1 MCKDFQK
8 ELGKRLKQ
16 IRREKQ
22 ITQEALALESSISRS
37 HIAMIEAG
45 KRDITVSALFKI
57 SRALNVTLT
66 DIFSF
71 DNTEKFQFDIEKLY
85 E

>member
-8 ELGKRLKQ
+8 ELGKNIRQ
-16 IRREKQ
+16 IRLTKH
-22 ITQEALALESSISRS
+22 ITQEALSLESSISRS

-57 SRALNVTLT
+57 SRALNVTMNE
-66 DIFSF
+66 IFSF
-71 DNTEKFQFDIEKLY
+71 DDTEKFLFDIEKIY

>member
-1 MCKDFQK
+1 M
-8 ELGKRLKQ
+8 RQ
-16 IRREKQ
+16 IRLTKH
-22 ITQEALALESSISRS
+22 ITQENLSLESSISRS

-57 SRALNVTLT
+57 SRALNVTMKE
-66 DIFSF
+66 IFAF
-71 DNTEKFQFDIEKLY
+71 DNTEKFKFDIEKIY

>member
-16 IRREKQ
+16 IRQEKQ

-66 DIFSF
+66 EIFSF

>member
-16 IRREKQ
+16 IRQEKQ

-45 KRDITVSALFKI
+45 RRDITVSALFKI

-66 DIFSF
+66 EIFSF

>member
-8 ELGKRLKQ
+8 ELGKNIRQ
-16 IRREKQ
+16 IRLTKH
-22 ITQEALALESSISRS
+22 ITQETLSLESSISRS

-57 SRALNVTLT
+57 SRALNVTMKE
-66 DIFSF
+66 IFSF
-71 DNTEKFQFDIEKLY
+71 DDTEKFLFDIEKIY

>member
-22 ITQEALALESSISRS
+22 ITQEALALESSISRF

-45 KRDITVSALFKI
+45 RRDITVSALFKI

-66 DIFSF
+66 EIFSF

>member
-8 ELGKRLKQ
+8 ELGKNIRQ
-16 IRREKQ
+16 IRLTKH
-22 ITQEALALESSISRS
+22 ITQENLSLESSISRS

-57 SRALNVTLT
+57 SRALNVTMKE
-66 DIFSF
+66 IFAF
-71 DNTEKFQFDIEKLY
+71 DNTEKFKFDIEKIY